1 MAETFVTTKIPKKPN
16 NKGFTLVEIMM
27 IVAIMAILV
36 AVMIP
41 SFAGYRESVKRGLCD
56 FKCSQAEEMYEVY
69 LTMKDLNH
77 TENLFAQFL
86 VEYGED
92 ICPDGSDVRYVDGTV
107 QCLVHSIGGNEDSEN
122 DEGGGD
128 DGGTV
133 PFL

>member
-1 MAETFVTTKIPKKPN
+1 MRDTFVSVKMPRKLN

-27 IVAIMAILV
+27 VVAIMAVLV

-41 SFAGYRESVKRGLCD
+41 SFASYKETLKVGVCD

-77 TENLFAQFL
+77 TENLFTQFL

-107 QCLVHSIGGNEDSEN
+107 QCLVHSIGENEDSEN
-122 DEGGGD
+122 DEGSGD